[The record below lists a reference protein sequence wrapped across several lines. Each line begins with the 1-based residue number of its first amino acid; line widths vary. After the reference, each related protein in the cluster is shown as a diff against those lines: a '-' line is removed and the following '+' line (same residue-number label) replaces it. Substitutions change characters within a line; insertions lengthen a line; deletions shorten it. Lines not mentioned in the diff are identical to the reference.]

1 MKYAKKLRKGDKVAI
16 VSLSSGMLG
25 EAFCSHNIEI
35 GVKRL
40 REYGL
45 EPSFMPNSLKGIEY
59 LKANPK
65 ARAKDLKDAF
75 MDDSIAGIIC
85 AIGGDDTYR
94 LLPYL
99 LEDEEF
105 IDAVHKSPKLFT
117 GFSDTTINHLMFYK
131 LGLSTYYGPNFI
143 CDLAEISDEMLP
155 YSKKAFESYIEG
167 NEYRE
172 ITSSEIW
179 YQERTDFSK
188 EAVGTERIS
197 HREEHGFELLQGK
210 ECFEGR
216 LLGGCLESLSN
227 LHMLNPYGSI
237 PILDDDGDS
246 TGWNIYMFRAD
257 DKGIQN
263 IINSSYAV
271 IMELP
276 ECITDYDSFFEDL
289 GFPKEVVRNGD
300 VRIIKSNSRYI
311 TISYGDKSKEIEKSR
326 LEKYKVMV
334 RTKCVVLKIKALWNS
349 SENNLYGIDK
359 KKAIKCIPDIENYE
373 YVPVNNSM
381 LAKAEIPFLIFERNR
396 GKCFIEM
403 Y

>member
-1 MKYAKKLRKGDKVAI
+1 MSITFEIVKFKK
-16 VSLSSGMLG
+16 
-25 EAFCSHNIEI
+25 
-35 GVKRL
+35 
-40 REYGL
+40 
-45 EPSFMPNSLKGIEY
+45 PT
-59 LKANPK
+59 
-65 ARAKDLKDAF
+65 KDD
-75 MDDSIAGIIC
+75 
-85 AIGGDDTYR
+85 
-94 LLPYL
+94 
-99 LEDEEF
+99 
-105 IDAVHKSPKLFT
+105 
-117 GFSDTTINHLMFYK
+117 
-131 LGLSTYYGPNFI
+131 
-143 CDLAEISDEMLP
+143 
-155 YSKKAFESYIEG
+155 
-167 NEYRE
+167 
-172 ITSSEIW
+172 
-179 YQERTDFSK
+179 
-188 EAVGTERIS
+188 
-197 HREEHGFELLQGK
+197 
-210 ECFEGR
+210 
-216 LLGGCLESLSN
+216 LSN

-334 RTKCVVLKIKALWNS
+334 QTKCVVLNIKALWNS

-359 KKAIKCIPDIENYE
+359 KRAIKCIPDIENYE

>member
-1 MKYAKKLRKGDKVAI
+1 MSITFEIVKFKK
-16 VSLSSGMLG
+16 
-25 EAFCSHNIEI
+25 
-35 GVKRL
+35 
-40 REYGL
+40 
-45 EPSFMPNSLKGIEY
+45 PT
-59 LKANPK
+59 
-65 ARAKDLKDAF
+65 KDD
-75 MDDSIAGIIC
+75 
-85 AIGGDDTYR
+85 
-94 LLPYL
+94 
-99 LEDEEF
+99 
-105 IDAVHKSPKLFT
+105 
-117 GFSDTTINHLMFYK
+117 
-131 LGLSTYYGPNFI
+131 
-143 CDLAEISDEMLP
+143 
-155 YSKKAFESYIEG
+155 
-167 NEYRE
+167 
-172 ITSSEIW
+172 
-179 YQERTDFSK
+179 
-188 EAVGTERIS
+188 
-197 HREEHGFELLQGK
+197 
-210 ECFEGR
+210 
-216 LLGGCLESLSN
+216 LSN
-227 LHMLNPYGSI
+227 LHMFNPYGSI

-263 IINSSYAV
+263 IINSCYAV
-271 IMELP
+271 KMELP

-289 GFPKEVVRNGD
+289 GFPKEGVRNGD

-334 RTKCVVLKIKALWNS
+334 QTKCVVLKIKALWNS

>member
-1 MKYAKKLRKGDKVAI
+1 MSITFEIVKFKK
-16 VSLSSGMLG
+16 
-25 EAFCSHNIEI
+25 
-35 GVKRL
+35 
-40 REYGL
+40 
-45 EPSFMPNSLKGIEY
+45 PT
-59 LKANPK
+59 
-65 ARAKDLKDAF
+65 KDD
-75 MDDSIAGIIC
+75 
-85 AIGGDDTYR
+85 
-94 LLPYL
+94 
-99 LEDEEF
+99 
-105 IDAVHKSPKLFT
+105 
-117 GFSDTTINHLMFYK
+117 
-131 LGLSTYYGPNFI
+131 
-143 CDLAEISDEMLP
+143 
-155 YSKKAFESYIEG
+155 
-167 NEYRE
+167 
-172 ITSSEIW
+172 
-179 YQERTDFSK
+179 
-188 EAVGTERIS
+188 
-197 HREEHGFELLQGK
+197 
-210 ECFEGR
+210 
-216 LLGGCLESLSN
+216 LSN

-334 RTKCVVLKIKALWNS
+334 QTKCVVLKIKALWNS

-359 KKAIKCIPDIENYE
+359 KRAIKCMPDIENYE

>member
-1 MKYAKKLRKGDKVAI
+1 MSITFEIVKFKK
-16 VSLSSGMLG
+16 
-25 EAFCSHNIEI
+25 
-35 GVKRL
+35 
-40 REYGL
+40 
-45 EPSFMPNSLKGIEY
+45 PT
-59 LKANPK
+59 
-65 ARAKDLKDAF
+65 KDD
-75 MDDSIAGIIC
+75 
-85 AIGGDDTYR
+85 
-94 LLPYL
+94 
-99 LEDEEF
+99 
-105 IDAVHKSPKLFT
+105 
-117 GFSDTTINHLMFYK
+117 
-131 LGLSTYYGPNFI
+131 
-143 CDLAEISDEMLP
+143 
-155 YSKKAFESYIEG
+155 
-167 NEYRE
+167 
-172 ITSSEIW
+172 
-179 YQERTDFSK
+179 
-188 EAVGTERIS
+188 
-197 HREEHGFELLQGK
+197 
-210 ECFEGR
+210 
-216 LLGGCLESLSN
+216 LSN
-227 LHMLNPYGSI
+227 LRMFNADVSI

-271 IMELP
+271 KMELP

-311 TISYGDKSKEIEKSR
+311 TISYDDKSKEIEKSR

-334 RTKCVVLKIKALWNS
+334 PTKCVVLKIKALWNS

-359 KKAIKCIPDIENYE
+359 KRAIKCIPDIENYE

>member
-1 MKYAKKLRKGDKVAI
+1 MSITFEIVKFKK
-16 VSLSSGMLG
+16 
-25 EAFCSHNIEI
+25 
-35 GVKRL
+35 
-40 REYGL
+40 
-45 EPSFMPNSLKGIEY
+45 PT
-59 LKANPK
+59 
-65 ARAKDLKDAF
+65 KDD
-75 MDDSIAGIIC
+75 
-85 AIGGDDTYR
+85 
-94 LLPYL
+94 
-99 LEDEEF
+99 
-105 IDAVHKSPKLFT
+105 
-117 GFSDTTINHLMFYK
+117 
-131 LGLSTYYGPNFI
+131 
-143 CDLAEISDEMLP
+143 
-155 YSKKAFESYIEG
+155 
-167 NEYRE
+167 
-172 ITSSEIW
+172 
-179 YQERTDFSK
+179 
-188 EAVGTERIS
+188 
-197 HREEHGFELLQGK
+197 
-210 ECFEGR
+210 
-216 LLGGCLESLSN
+216 LSN
-227 LHMLNPYGSI
+227 LHMFNPYGSI

-263 IINSSYAV
+263 IINSCYAV
-271 IMELP
+271 KMELQ

-334 RTKCVVLKIKALWNS
+334 QTKCVVLKIKALWNS

-359 KKAIKCIPDIENYE
+359 KRAIKCMPDIENYE

>member
-1 MKYAKKLRKGDKVAI
+1 MSITFEIVKFKK
-16 VSLSSGMLG
+16 
-25 EAFCSHNIEI
+25 
-35 GVKRL
+35 
-40 REYGL
+40 
-45 EPSFMPNSLKGIEY
+45 PT
-59 LKANPK
+59 
-65 ARAKDLKDAF
+65 KDD
-75 MDDSIAGIIC
+75 
-85 AIGGDDTYR
+85 
-94 LLPYL
+94 
-99 LEDEEF
+99 
-105 IDAVHKSPKLFT
+105 
-117 GFSDTTINHLMFYK
+117 
-131 LGLSTYYGPNFI
+131 
-143 CDLAEISDEMLP
+143 
-155 YSKKAFESYIEG
+155 
-167 NEYRE
+167 
-172 ITSSEIW
+172 
-179 YQERTDFSK
+179 
-188 EAVGTERIS
+188 
-197 HREEHGFELLQGK
+197 
-210 ECFEGR
+210 
-216 LLGGCLESLSN
+216 LSN

-263 IINSSYAV
+263 IINSRYAV
-271 IMELP
+271 KMELP

-359 KKAIKCIPDIENYE
+359 KRAIKCIPDIENYE

>member
-1 MKYAKKLRKGDKVAI
+1 MSITFEIVKFKK
-16 VSLSSGMLG
+16 
-25 EAFCSHNIEI
+25 
-35 GVKRL
+35 
-40 REYGL
+40 
-45 EPSFMPNSLKGIEY
+45 PT
-59 LKANPK
+59 
-65 ARAKDLKDAF
+65 KDD
-75 MDDSIAGIIC
+75 
-85 AIGGDDTYR
+85 
-94 LLPYL
+94 
-99 LEDEEF
+99 
-105 IDAVHKSPKLFT
+105 
-117 GFSDTTINHLMFYK
+117 
-131 LGLSTYYGPNFI
+131 
-143 CDLAEISDEMLP
+143 
-155 YSKKAFESYIEG
+155 
-167 NEYRE
+167 
-172 ITSSEIW
+172 
-179 YQERTDFSK
+179 
-188 EAVGTERIS
+188 
-197 HREEHGFELLQGK
+197 
-210 ECFEGR
+210 
-216 LLGGCLESLSN
+216 LSN
-227 LHMLNPYGSI
+227 LHMFNPYGSI

-289 GFPKEVVRNGD
+289 GFPKEAVRNGD

-334 RTKCVVLKIKALWNS
+334 QTKCVVLKIKALWNS

>member
-1 MKYAKKLRKGDKVAI
+1 MSITFEIVKFKK
-16 VSLSSGMLG
+16 
-25 EAFCSHNIEI
+25 
-35 GVKRL
+35 
-40 REYGL
+40 
-45 EPSFMPNSLKGIEY
+45 PT
-59 LKANPK
+59 
-65 ARAKDLKDAF
+65 KDD
-75 MDDSIAGIIC
+75 
-85 AIGGDDTYR
+85 
-94 LLPYL
+94 
-99 LEDEEF
+99 
-105 IDAVHKSPKLFT
+105 
-117 GFSDTTINHLMFYK
+117 
-131 LGLSTYYGPNFI
+131 
-143 CDLAEISDEMLP
+143 
-155 YSKKAFESYIEG
+155 
-167 NEYRE
+167 
-172 ITSSEIW
+172 
-179 YQERTDFSK
+179 
-188 EAVGTERIS
+188 
-197 HREEHGFELLQGK
+197 
-210 ECFEGR
+210 
-216 LLGGCLESLSN
+216 LSN

-237 PILDDDGDS
+237 PILDDGDS

-271 IMELP
+271 KMELP

-334 RTKCVVLKIKALWNS
+334 QTKCVVLKIKALWNS

>member
-1 MKYAKKLRKGDKVAI
+1 MSITFEIVKFKKPTK
-16 VSLSSGMLG
+16 
-25 EAFCSHNIEI
+25 
-35 GVKRL
+35 
-40 REYGL
+40 
-45 EPSFMPNSLKGIEY
+45 
-59 LKANPK
+59 
-65 ARAKDLKDAF
+65 
-75 MDDSIAGIIC
+75 
-85 AIGGDDTYR
+85 
-94 LLPYL
+94 
-99 LEDEEF
+99 ED
-105 IDAVHKSPKLFT
+105 
-117 GFSDTTINHLMFYK
+117 
-131 LGLSTYYGPNFI
+131 
-143 CDLAEISDEMLP
+143 
-155 YSKKAFESYIEG
+155 
-167 NEYRE
+167 
-172 ITSSEIW
+172 
-179 YQERTDFSK
+179 
-188 EAVGTERIS
+188 
-197 HREEHGFELLQGK
+197 
-210 ECFEGR
+210 
-216 LLGGCLESLSN
+216 LSN

-257 DKGIQN
+257 DKCIQN
-263 IINSSYAV
+263 IINSRYAV
-271 IMELP
+271 KMELP

-334 RTKCVVLKIKALWNS
+334 QTKCVVLKIKALWNS